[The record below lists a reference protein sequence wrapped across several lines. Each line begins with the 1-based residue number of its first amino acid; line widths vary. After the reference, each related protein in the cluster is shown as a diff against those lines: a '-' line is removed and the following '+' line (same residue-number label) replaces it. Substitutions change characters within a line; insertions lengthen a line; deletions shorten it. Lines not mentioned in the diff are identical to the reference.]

1 MQTFTL
7 TFMGFRHLFL
17 LFLLTIVLLP
27 GGIARAAQAFSQD
40 QSKSAIPVLPKVDL
54 GIRLALEVPIAPTP
68 VPIGDHVELVYE
80 LHLSS
85 YDDRRLILKRVE
97 ILANNRQDALATF
110 ENESLTRILGT
121 GEPDS
126 ELAAHS
132 IAPRS
137 HIVLYL
143 WIPAHPGTIASRLSH
158 RLTLDTG
165 SKQETIEGGTVGILA
180 GPPLTIAPPLHGG
193 YWVATNSG
201 NDTLHRRLIITPEYK
216 PIIGTRFATDWCK
229 RGANGSINRE
239 HTPLQNDDFY
249 CYGEQVLA
257 VADATVASLV
267 DGIPD
272 NQPGILPPDS
282 NLRTITGNRVILAL
296 GGNAFA
302 IYAHLQPGSIRVKQG
317 QRVHRGEPLAL
328 VGNSGLSDAPHLHF
342 QVANADGIA
351 GEGLPYVLEDYTSF
365 GVSVPDKPVDVSQRR
380 LVHERF
386 PETDEVVSFIS
397 K

>member
-1 MQTFTL
+1 
-7 TFMGFRHLFL
+7 
-17 LFLLTIVLLP
+17 
-27 GGIARAAQAFSQD
+27 
-40 QSKSAIPVLPKVDL
+40 
-54 GIRLALEVPIAPTP
+54 
-68 VPIGDHVELVYE
+68 
-80 LHLSS
+80 
-85 YDDRRLILKRVE
+85 
-97 ILANNRQDALATF
+97 
-110 ENESLTRILGT
+110 
-121 GEPDS
+121 
-126 ELAAHS
+126 
-132 IAPRS
+132 
-137 HIVLYL
+137 
-143 WIPAHPGTIASRLSH
+143 
-158 RLTLDTG
+158 
-165 SKQETIEGGTVGILA
+165 
-180 GPPLTIAPPLHGG
+180 
-193 YWVATNSG
+193 
-201 NDTLHRRLIITPEYK
+201 
-216 PIIGTRFATDWCK
+216 
-229 RGANGSINRE
+229 
-239 HTPLQNDDFY
+239 
-249 CYGEQVLA
+249 VLA